1 MLLKVLSVLTLLLG
15 INQPTESQEFHWY
28 ESLVKDGVTILVR
41 DVPDSRYQEFRAIVD
56 LEAKPAAAV
65 ALLQDNTA
73 CPKWVHRCASSEI
86 IETVNSTERFF
97 HQVTT
102 LPFPAKARD
111 AVFHGAIYFKHG
123 DEATITLSS
132 AHERLATGKHIRII
146 DTHGYYHIQ
155 PLGEGSIRLT
165 WQFYVDPAGSLPA
178 FLINTMVTD
187 LPYRSL
193 MAFRNLVAEAPYN
206 QASFIYNASGVPIDI
221 TFAPRNHGDE

>member
-1 MLLKVLSVLTLLLG
+1 MLLKALSVLTLLLG

-102 LPFPAKARD
+102 LPF
-111 AVFHGAIYFKHG
+111 FC
-123 DEATITLSS
+123 
-132 AHERLATGKHIRII
+132 
-146 DTHGYYHIQ
+146 
-155 PLGEGSIRLT
+155 
-165 WQFYVDPAGSLPA
+165 
-178 FLINTMVTD
+178 
-187 LPYRSL
+187 
-193 MAFRNLVAEAPYN
+193 
-206 QASFIYNASGVPIDI
+206 
-221 TFAPRNHGDE
+221 